1 MIEPAIDPAVALR
14 RLLSV
19 LERRQVLTREDVAE
33 VTQPAKR
40 QLPEA
45 ERVALIRS
53 LRGKYKDA
61 LSSSEEFMRRKH
73 AELDADEDA

>member
-1 MIEPAIDPAVALR
+1 MVTPDPATALR

-19 LERRQVLTREDVAE
+19 LERRQVLTEEDVAE
-33 VTQPAKR
+33 VTTSVAPR
-40 QLPEA
+40 LPEA

-53 LRGKYKDA
+53 LKGKYKDA

-73 AELDADEDA
+73 AELDANRDA